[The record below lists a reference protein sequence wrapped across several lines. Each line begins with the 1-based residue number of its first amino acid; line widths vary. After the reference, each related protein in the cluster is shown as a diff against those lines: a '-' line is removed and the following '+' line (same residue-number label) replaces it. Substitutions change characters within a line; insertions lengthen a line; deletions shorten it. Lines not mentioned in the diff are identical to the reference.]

1 MSDHGPT
8 HDKQQPSARRQFHP
22 DSAPQKEQESLY
34 GATVGRGAMPRVH
47 EDKGTLTPANLLTL
61 QRTIGN
67 RAVQRFVER
76 RRTPTPTVQRAGNTP
91 TSGRPTGGTAT
102 KAAKS
107 GDVLKV
113 EVKPQ
118 GNIQLLEAVKKIKDW
133 DKLEARLKEREL
145 DDPGMVDLCA
155 EYVLA
160 LQNKTTAKT
169 KAKYLLGQINQRLKD
184 ARAFERRTGDAA
196 SKSYAGKSGLWTG
209 AKGQAEHFA
218 EQTGGITLE
227 LSMAGSMFDGLDF
240 GIGSAYK
247 WDESPLKYQWDEF
260 SRLYGE
266 GIRGQVHIHQY
277 RGVRR
282 ASIFNLTEW
291 PAMQGAIAKGMVEPL
306 FHVYA
311 NWGAQT
317 GEAWG
322 TPVFEDRKEE
332 RTETDFNALPQW
344 EFGDDVEKA
353 GGYWPPGVPIGTKW

>member
-1 MSDHGPT
+1 MSDHGPI
-8 HDKQQPSARRQFHP
+8 HDKQQPESRKPLGPASTPQEELE
-22 DSAPQKEQESLY
+22 DSY
-34 GATVGRGAMPRVH
+34 GAAAGLGAMPRVH
-47 EDKGTLTPANLLTL
+47 EDKGTLTPANLITL

-67 RAVQRFVER
+67 RAVQRLVER
-76 RRTPTPTVQRAGNTP
+76 RRGRTPAVQRADNKP
-91 TSGRPTGGTAT
+91 AGGSAT

-113 EVKPQ
+113 EVKAGP
-118 GNIQLLEAVKKIKDW
+118 NIQLLDAVKNIKDW
-133 DKLEARLKEREL
+133 DKLTARLGERGL
-145 DDPGMVDLCA
+145 DEPGMVDLCA

-169 KAKYLLGQINQRLKD
+169 KAKYLLGQINQRMKD

-196 SKSYAGKSGLWTG
+196 SKSYSGQSGLWTG
-209 AKGQAEHFA
+209 AKGQAEKFA
-218 EQTGGITLE
+218 EQSGGITLE

-266 GIRGQVHIHQY
+266 GIRGQVHVHQY
-277 RGVRR
+277 RGVRK

-291 PAMQGAIAKGMVEPL
+291 PAMQGAIAKGLVEPL

-317 GEAWG
+317 GESWG
-322 TPVFEDRKEE
+322 TPVYEDRKEE
-332 RTETDFNALPQW
+332 RTETDFNSLPQW
-344 EFGDDVEKA
+344 EFGDALEKA
-353 GGYWPPGVPIGTKW
+353 GGYWPPGVPIGTRW